1 MEKEKK
7 KEKASMFFGINILK
21 TKMCRQP
28 ATFKC
33 SFVFKLEELLVSQH
47 RNMSFFVSAFD
58 TSGEGRRRQE
68 TFARL
73 GYDVNKWIR
82 GVRWQA

>member
-1 MEKEKK
+1 
-7 KEKASMFFGINILK
+7 
-21 TKMCRQP
+21 MCRLP

-33 SFVFKLEELLVSQH
+33 SFVFKLKELLVSQH
-47 RNMSFFVSAFD
+47 RNMSFLVSAFD
-58 TSGEGRRRQE
+58 TSGERRRDRE